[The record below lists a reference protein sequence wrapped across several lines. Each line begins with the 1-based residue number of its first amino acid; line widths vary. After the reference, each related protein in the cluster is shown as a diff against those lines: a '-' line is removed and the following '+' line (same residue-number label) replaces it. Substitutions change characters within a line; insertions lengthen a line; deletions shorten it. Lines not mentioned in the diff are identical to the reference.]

1 MAYYPELDAGTI
13 IINNSRIFPEF
24 SKRLSELFISEY
36 YSTPAKASEQPGEKE
51 KQGADIDPALLNAYA
66 GRYSAEE
73 DNRMIVTFIREG
85 NLLTTQVISGKTPSF
100 FVYSA
105 GDF

>member
-73 DNRMIVTFIREG
+73 DNRMIVTFIREETC
-85 NLLTTQVISGKTPSF
+85 LQLR
-100 FVYSA
+100 
-105 GDF
+105 